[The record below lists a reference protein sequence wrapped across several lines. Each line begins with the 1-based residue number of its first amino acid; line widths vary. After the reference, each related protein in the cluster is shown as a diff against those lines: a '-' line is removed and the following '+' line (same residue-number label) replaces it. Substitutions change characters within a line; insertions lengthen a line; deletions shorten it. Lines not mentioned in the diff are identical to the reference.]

1 MTNKKF
7 VFRGSVPSLSVLE
20 SIPIKPEEGEVVISQ
35 DTNSIYVFNNSE
47 WVLLSDNNI
56 ADQNKHSDNNDEIN
70 LYDLNKSI
78 IGQFDSIKDFAESIN
93 LINNFQIKT
102 PASFYL
108 LYGKDLS
115 YFTIFSTI
123 IDIPNKKTLGENV
136 IECLLNISSDI
147 KDISEDQDSI
157 EIWLKTSDNNIHCL
171 YLFKCDQIIVP
182 IGD

>member
-7 VFRGSVPSLSVLE
+7 IFRGSVPSLRVLE
-20 SIPIKPEEGEVVISQ
+20 SIPIEPEEGEVVITQ
-35 DTNSIYVFNNSE
+35 DTNSIYIFNNSE
-47 WVLLSDNNI
+47 WISLNDNNI
-56 ADQNKHSDNNDEIN
+56 VDQNKQSNHNDEIN

-93 LINNFQIKT
+93 LINNFQTKT

-123 IDIPNKKTLGENV
+123 IDIPNRKTLGENV